1 MSALFSPI
9 TLAETTFPNRIVVS
23 PMCQY
28 SAPKGVASPWHIP
41 HIGQYVISGAGLVIL
56 ESTAVE
62 QAGQITPACLGLYT
76 EEQEAALKHLVD
88 VCRYAGPARLGIQL
102 GHAGRKGSCHVPWDG
117 GHALKPNEGA
127 WTVVGPSAIAFD
139 DTRPVPAPLDQ
150 AGLTRLRDAFAD
162 STQRAAR
169 AGFDV
174 VELHCAHGYL
184 LHSFL
189 SPVTN
194 MRDDDYGGS
203 LENRMRFPLEVAAAV
218 RAAWPKGRALGARV
232 NATDFMDGG
241 ATLDDTIAF
250 AKRLKALGFDYIC
263 VSSGSLVGGQSFK
276 SFPGYLLEPSQR
288 IRNEAGIATQ
298 TVGLI
303 VDPKL
308 AEGAI
313 ASGKTDMVAMAR
325 AFLDDPRWVWHAAE
339 KLGVDMSYPPQ
350 YVHIDPRRWPAAKQR
365 ISLAS

>member
-28 SAPKGVASPWHIP
+28 SAPKGVASGWHIP

-62 QAGQITPACLGLYT
+62 QAGQITPSCLGLYT
-76 EEQEAALKHLVD
+76 DEQEQALKHVID
-88 VCRYAGPARLGIQL
+88 VCRAAGPARIGIQL
-102 GHAGRKGSCHVPWDG
+102 GHSGRKGSCHVPWEG
-117 GHALKPNEGA
+117 GGPLKAEEGA
-127 WTVVGPSAIAFD
+127 WAVFAPSAIAFD
-139 DTRPVPAPLDQ
+139 DKRPVPQALDD
-150 AGLTRLRDAFAD
+150 AGLRRVHAAFAD
-162 STQRAAR
+162 ATQRSAR
-169 AGFDV
+169 IGFDV

-189 SPVTN
+189 SPITN
-194 MRDDDYGGS
+194 KRDDAYGGS
-203 LENRMRFPLEVAAAV
+203 RENRMRFPLEVAAAV
-218 RAAWPKGRALGARV
+218 RAAWPQGKVLGARV
-232 NATDFMDGG
+232 NATDFADGG
-241 ATLDDTIAF
+241 MTLEDTIAF
-250 AKRLKALGFDYIC
+250 AKELKACGFDYVC
-263 VSSGSLVGGQSFK
+263 VSSGMLFGGQSFK

-288 IRNEAGIATQ
+288 IRKEAGIATQ

-308 AEGAI
+308 AEDAI
-313 ASGKTDMVAMAR
+313 ALGKTDMIAMAR

-339 KLGVDMSYPPQ
+339 TLGVKLDYPVQ
-350 YVHIDPRRWPAAKQR
+350 YVHIDPQRWPGAKLR
-365 ISLAS
+365 IQPAS